1 MAVANGL
8 IKNKS
13 FFYILP
19 LLNISSYSNIKQT
32 YLGDVKEDVFDDKIY
47 ILCSNNNNFIE
58 ANNNFIKKYNTED
71 GIIYMLKVPDI
82 YKDDYFHFLKGKYSK
97 FSKKAKELLC
107 KQACKNSIKSP
118 HETQIY
124 GILYKTEAR
133 KRELEKSLDVK
144 LDIDAEYGSIFN
156 SKSEVY
162 DGRRV

>member
-97 FSKKAKELLC
+97 FSKIII
-107 KQACKNSIKSP
+107 SF
-118 HETQIY
+118 
-124 GILYKTEAR
+124 YKVVIVTA
-133 KRELEKSLDVK
+133 
-144 LDIDAEYGSIFN
+144 
-156 SKSEVY
+156 
-162 DGRRV
+162 